1 MLASIRKNARNRV
14 FQVILGLIIFVFA
27 FYFGY
32 GTFRDTKKTYAV
44 TVNGTGITAEQY
56 NDSYRRLESFYRRNF
71 GDQIPQE
78 LFDQLGLKDRALD
91 LLIDRVLLLKT
102 ADEMGIKVTE
112 DELNAAIK
120 SQPAFAE
127 NGVFNQDRYMAIL
140 RANNY
145 THDQYKAERREELL
159 LTKTQ
164 EAIKSSAVVSDAE
177 VEEEFRNRNTQIT
190 ADYVAFKPENFV
202 SSAFATDEK
211 LSEFLKTRGEMFR
224 TPERRSAKYVF
235 LPSTRFMGEVAIN
248 DKQLEQEYQAR
259 AALFYDEVQKR
270 QKPLAQVKDELALL
284 VKREKARE
292 LAFKAA
298 DNLLMDIED
307 KKTSWEKLSPSV
319 TPLIA
324 KGETHPA
331 IPQEKKFFDALFA
344 LSPSASGEV
353 IEGAEGVYLIA
364 IAVAQPSEIPPLARI
379 REQVKSEWAKVEAVK
394 LAKEA
399 AKRFAQSARDG
410 NWGSA
415 VAAGRYTSQ
424 TTQPFNKKSDSIQP
438 LGASQEAKDAL
449 FANLSP
455 GFVPQEGFEIGE
467 AAYAFRIANISMPN
481 MGALEAEREKIRQE
495 LLPAKGEQVLADH
508 MKQLREKASIDYNV
522 AFFPEKA
529 LKPAGAAAE
538 EPKK

>member
-1 MLASIRKNARNRV
+1 MLAAIRKNARNRV

-44 TVNGTGITAEQY
+44 TVNGAGITAEQY
-56 NDSYRRLESFYRRNF
+56 TDSYRRLESFYRKNF

-102 ADEMGIKVTE
+102 AGEMGIKVTE
-112 DELNAAIK
+112 EELNAAIK

-127 NGVFNQDRYMAIL
+127 NGAFSQDRYMAIL

-159 LTKTQ
+159 LTKAQ
-164 EAIKSSAVVSDAE
+164 DAVKNSAAVSDAE

-190 ADYVAFKPENFV
+190 ADYVAFKPENFI

-211 LSEFLKTRGEMFR
+211 LAEFLKTEGELFR
-224 TPERRSAKYVF
+224 TQEKRSAKYVF
-235 LPSTRFMGEVAIN
+235 LPSTKFMAEVSVP

-259 AALFYDEVQKR
+259 AALFYDENLKR
-270 QKPLAQVKDELALL
+270 QKPLAEVKDELA
-284 VKREKARE
+284 VIVRREKARE

-319 TPLIA
+319 TPLVA
-324 KGETHPA
+324 QGEPHPA
-331 IPQEKKFFDALFA
+331 VPQEKKFLEALFA

-353 IEGAEGVYLIA
+353 VEGNEGVYLVA

-379 REQVKSEWAKVEAVK
+379 REQVKAEWAKVEAK
-394 LAKEA
+394 RLAKEA
-399 AKRFAQSARDG
+399 ARRFAQSAKGG

-415 VAAGRYTSQ
+415 VAAGRYTSLA
-424 TTQPFNKKSDSIQP
+424 TQPFNKKSDSIQP

-455 GFVPQEGFEIGE
+455 GFVPQDGFEIGE
-467 AAYAFRIANISMPN
+467 AAYAFRISSISMPN
-481 MGALEAEREKIRQE
+481 MGNLESEREKIRQE
-495 LLPAKGEQVLADH
+495 LLPAKREQVLADH
-508 MKQLREKASIDYNV
+508 MKQLREKAEIDYNV

-529 LKPAGAAAE
+529 LKPAGAVAE